1 MFNFNIFFMTE
12 IEKAKKVLRE
22 AGFFTDNLWHVDDVK
37 LRFAVFDN
45 EDAQD
50 ILESALTND
59 WIMEQIHYG
68 IGEAAEDRGFKNLEN
83 NE

>member
-1 MFNFNIFFMTE
+1 MTE
-12 IEKAKKVLRE
+12 IEKAKETLRA
-22 AGFFTDNLWHVDDVK
+22 AGYFTDNLWHVDDVK
-37 LRFAVFDN
+37 LRFGVFDN

-50 ILESALTND
+50 ILESALTNA

-68 IGEAAEDRGFKNLEN
+68 IGEAAEDRGFKNSEN

>member
-1 MFNFNIFFMTE
+1 MTE
-12 IEKAKKVLRE
+12 VEKAREVLRE
-22 AGFFTDNLWHVDDVK
+22 AGYFTDNLWHVDDVK

-59 WIMEQIHYG
+59 WIMEQIHYV
-68 IGEAAEDRGFKNLEN
+68 IGKAAEDKGFKKLDED
-83 NE
+83 ED